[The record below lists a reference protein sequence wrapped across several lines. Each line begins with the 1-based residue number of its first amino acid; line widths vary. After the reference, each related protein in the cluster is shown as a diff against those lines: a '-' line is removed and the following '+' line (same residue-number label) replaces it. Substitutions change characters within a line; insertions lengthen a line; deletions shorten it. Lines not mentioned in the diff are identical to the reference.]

1 MTKIICTIG
10 PNTSDNKSL
19 IKLKKAG
26 MDVVRLNGSHS
37 DLKWHKKTIST
48 IRKVL
53 NDTPIIFDLP
63 GQKIRVGNLQKEKN
77 IFKGQL
83 ITFTKNKK
91 EGENKIPINTNK
103 DLKTIIKN
111 KKVYADD
118 ANLLFKIIDVS
129 NNEVF
134 CKAITDGKLKKG
146 VGINLEFKTKKNVFL
161 TKKEK
166 KYIRFADKN
175 LIDFIGISYAKS
187 KLHLNVIKKQ
197 IKNNL
202 KIIAKIEDK
211 EGLDNAS
218 EIIKGSDAIMIDRGD
233 LSASSEIT
241 NVTIAQKKI
250 IKICNKYSKPSIVA
264 TDLLSSL
271 ISNSI
276 PTKSEVS
283 DITNA
288 IYDGCSATMLS
299 QETVLAKKPEIIVRE
314 MRKIINTTLDNKKKI
329 QKNKLDQNKISQ
341 TIAESIVSICNKL
354 PITKVVVITKTG
366 YAAQILGN
374 KNLSQKILAVS
385 NNLKVVRMLNL
396 IKNTQG
402 IFIPLKFA
410 TNSTNHILYAI
421 KKLWEKKK
429 LDKNDLIISTAIVYP
444 KKGNNMNLIQIHK
457 VDDILSVIKSRK
469 NFF

>member
-1 MTKIICTIG
+1 M
-10 PNTSDNKSL
+10 
-19 IKLKKAG
+19 
-26 MDVVRLNGSHS
+26 
-37 DLKWHKKTIST
+37 
-48 IRKVL
+48 
-53 NDTPIIFDLP
+53 
-63 GQKIRVGNLQKEKN
+63 
-77 IFKGQL
+77 
-83 ITFTKNKK
+83 
-91 EGENKIPINTNK
+91 
-103 DLKTIIKN
+103 
-111 KKVYADD
+111 
-118 ANLLFKIIDVS
+118 
-129 NNEVF
+129 
-134 CKAITDGKLKKG
+134 
-146 VGINLEFKTKKNVFL
+146 
-161 TKKEK
+161 
-166 KYIRFADKN
+166 
-175 LIDFIGISYAKS
+175 
-187 KLHLNVIKKQ
+187 HLNLIKKQ

-211 EGLDNAS
+211 EGLDNAL

-329 QKNKLDQNKISQ
+329 QKNKLEQNKISQ

-374 KNLSQKILAVS
+374 KNLSQK
-385 NNLKVVRMLNL
+385 
-396 IKNTQG
+396 
-402 IFIPLKFA
+402 
-410 TNSTNHILYAI
+410 Y
-421 KKLWEKKK
+421 
-429 LDKNDLIISTAIVYP
+429 
-444 KKGNNMNLIQIHK
+444 
-457 VDDILSVIKSRK
+457 
-469 NFF
+469 